1 MMCAQQLLAR
11 LSGETLGCLQNNV
24 TTLLNG
30 LRASVA
36 VPAELEEAMRMV
48 PRSAFLPPNQA
59 AEAWLPKPVM
69 AAGGPPIVLGSPQ
82 AEILA
87 LQACSPPHC
96 LASNT
101 H

>member
-48 PRSAFLPPNQA
+48 PRPAFLPLDKVRVTTSYHTKSQ
-59 AEAWLPKPVM
+59 
-69 AAGGPPIVLGSPQ
+69 PP
-82 AEILA
+82 
-87 LQACSPPHC
+87 C
-96 LASNT
+96 LCVCTLFMMHMPLSG
-101 H
+101 